1 MNFRLAAGL
10 TMLLSLFLLAPV
22 QAQTKAITPNTGG
35 LAVSTITPVIGAS
48 GANTIRVLLTPD
60 AESTLASPS
69 ATRIREVNATLGSTF
84 GAGKTLLAFDCD
96 ESMARLNMAKAE
108 LLGADESHKAK
119 QRIKKLGQAS
129 EVEVAL
135 AASAFEK
142 SRSQVALQQA
152 QVRNCSIAAPWSGR
166 VSKVH
171 VRNHMSVA
179 AGQPLL
185 DVVKD
190 GPLKLRLN
198 VPSRILSAIRV
209 GKAFDV
215 QIEETGKSYPAKV
228 TALNSRVDP
237 VSQTIEIEAGLLKVH
252 SELLAGMSGTASL
265 PQLSD
270 AR

>member
-1 MNFRLAAGL
+1 MSLRLASGL
-10 TMLLSLFLLAPV
+10 IMLLPLCLFHTV
-22 QAQTKAITPNTGG
+22 QAQRKAITQNPGTM
-35 LAVSTITPVIGAS
+35 AVSSITPVAGAS
-48 GANTIRVLLTPD
+48 SSTVRVLLTPD
-60 AESTLASPS
+60 YESTLASPS
-69 ATRIREVNATLGSTF
+69 ATRIREVNATLGSSF

-96 ESMARLNMAKAE
+96 EPMARLNMAKAE

-129 EVEVAL
+129 EVEVSL
-135 AASAFEK
+135 AQSAFDK
-142 SRSQVALQQA
+142 AKSQVALQQA
-152 QVRNCSIAAPWSGR
+152 QVRNCSIAAPWAGR
-166 VSKVH
+166 VAKVH

-198 VPSRILSAIRV
+198 VPSRILSAIKV

-215 QIEETGKSYPAKV
+215 HIEETGKSYPVKV
-228 TALNSRVDP
+228 SALNSRVDP
-237 VSQTIEIEAGLLKVH
+237 VSQTIEIEASLLKVH
-252 SELLAGMSGTASL
+252 SELLAGMSGTANLS
-265 PQLSD
+265 QLSD

>member
-1 MNFRLAAGL
+1 MSLRLASGL
-10 TMLLSLFLLAPV
+10 IMLLPFCLFPTV
-22 QAQTKAITPNTGG
+22 QAQSKAITQNPGSM
-35 LAVSTITPVIGAS
+35 AVSSITPVAGVS
-48 GANTIRVLLTPD
+48 GGTVRVLLTPD
-60 AESTLASPS
+60 YESTLASPS
-69 ATRIREVNATLGSTF
+69 ATRIREVNATLGSSF

-96 ESMARLNMAKAE
+96 EPMARLNMAKAE

-129 EVEVAL
+129 EVEVSL
-135 AASAFEK
+135 AQSAFDK
-142 SRSQVALQQA
+142 AKSQVALQQA
-152 QVRNCSIAAPWSGR
+152 QVRNCSIAAPWAGR
-166 VSKVH
+166 VAKVH

-198 VPSRILSAIRV
+198 VPSRILSAIKV

-215 QIEETGKSYPAKV
+215 HIEETGKSYPVKV
-228 TALNSRVDP
+228 SALNSRVDP
-237 VSQTIEIEAGLLKVH
+237 VSQTIEIEASLLKVH
-252 SELLAGMSGTASL
+252 SELLAGMSGTANLS
-265 PQLSD
+265 QLSD